1 MKVCTTPDGTH
12 YDADS
17 GEVLNLSDLPTGA
30 EIVAGRR
37 PYEILD
43 MDMARRDA
51 RRLAAAETRHKEDTR
66 HIEAEMV
73 RLQLRLV
80 ELAKSIDA
88 HPARRRAAFY
98 KEALARFAAE
108 HPRVAFA
115 GLGDLKTFR
124 VEVAEGTVEVGATR
138 VPEHLEVAGVTEEAR
153 ETSLEK
159 LLEWALAE
167 ESRPDAPKNIV
178 RRYDPEPDLQAI
190 KSYVSRSWAATEER
204 PGPPPGMVWVPA
216 FERGHAKFTPPRGGT
231 QP

>member
-1 MKVCTTPDGTH
+1 MLDL
-12 YDADS
+12 A
-17 GEVLNLSDLPTGA
+17 DLPTGA
-30 EIVAGRR
+30 EIVAERR

-88 HPARRRAAFY
+88 HPAKRRAAFY
-98 KEALARFAAE
+98 KAALARFAAE

-115 GLGDLKTFR
+115 GLGDLKTFK

-138 VPEHLEVAGVTEEAR
+138 VPEHLEVSGTTKEAKEEGLARLLAWATVEEEYAAGLNPTGGPIG
-153 ETSLEK
+153 L
-159 LLEWALAE
+159 
-167 ESRPDAPKNIV
+167 V
-178 RRYDPEPDLQAI
+178 RHYDPEPDLPTI
-190 KSYVSRSWAATEER
+190 KRYIER
-204 PGPPPGMVWVPA
+204 RIAQNPNAKNAPPGMEWVP
-216 FERGHAKFTPPRGGT
+216 ESQRGHAKFKPPKGVT